1 MCLRAAAL
9 SADWDLMT
17 GFLCAVCLLPVHNLQ
32 TREEEE
38 EEVTKGRGQ
47 GRADLSSDVV
57 TTER

>member
-1 MCLRAAAL
+1 
-9 SADWDLMT
+9 MT

-32 TREEEE
+32 TREEEEEEE

-57 TTER
+57 TTERWITAH